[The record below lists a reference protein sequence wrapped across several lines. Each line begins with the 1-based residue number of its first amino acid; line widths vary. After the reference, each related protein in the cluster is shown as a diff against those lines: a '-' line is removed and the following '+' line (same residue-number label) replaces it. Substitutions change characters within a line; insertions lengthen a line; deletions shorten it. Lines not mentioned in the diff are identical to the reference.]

1 MVGDQLTSSCLVPD
15 QNSVR
20 VCKGEGWPRDPGGK
34 RQRGWTGE
42 RERQGRRQTS
52 GQAREGPAGPGRAA
66 LWSGRVGEAGITTLI
81 LNELRIGLQRIQRPA
96 GDRRPGLWLR
106 KRGNRA
112 CWELWERANSSWA
125 RLRGKGA
132 LGGPRATDAGIP
144 VEGSWRRRHSSG
156 EECFTVGD
164 VI

>member
-1 MVGDQLTSSCLVPD
+1 M
-15 QNSVR
+15 
-20 VCKGEGWPRDPGGK
+20 
-34 RQRGWTGE
+34 
-42 RERQGRRQTS
+42 
-52 GQAREGPAGPGRAA
+52 
-66 LWSGRVGEAGITTLI
+66 TTLI
-81 LNELRIGLQRIQRPA
+81 LNKLRIGLKRIQRPA
-96 GDRRPGLWLR
+96 VDRRPGLWLR

-144 VEGSWRRRHSSG
+144 VEGSWRRRDSSG